1 MNDDDDDEDV
11 FVLCDDTVQKC
22 DFESHVFCG
31 VILTQKEKK
40 RRKKKMRFF
49 LNSKKT
55 TNCNI
60 TATQQF
66 TPKYLVKTIY
76 YNSLLTL
83 SSLVIHYFAHAIIT
97 RR

>member
-1 MNDDDDDEDV
+1 MNDDDDDEDT

-31 VILTQKEKK
+31 VILT
-40 RRKKKMRFF
+40 KKKNKDAKKNAFF
-49 LNSKKT
+49 FNSKKT

-83 SSLVIHYFAHAIIT
+83 SSLVIHYFAHAIIA

>member
-31 VILTQKEKK
+31 VILLTKK
-40 RRKKKMRFF
+40 DAKKKCVFF
-49 LNSKKT
+49 KFKKT

>member
-40 RRKKKMRFF
+40 RRKKNAFF
-49 LNSKKT
+49 FK
-55 TNCNI
+55 
-60 TATQQF
+60 F
-66 TPKYLVKTIY
+66 
-76 YNSLLTL
+76 
-83 SSLVIHYFAHAIIT
+83 
-97 RR
+97 

>member
-31 VILTQKEKK
+31 VILLTKK
-40 RRKKKMRFF
+40 DAKKKCVFF

-66 TPKYLVKTIY
+66 TSKYLVKTTY
-76 YNSLLTL
+76 
-83 SSLVIHYFAHAIIT
+83 
-97 RR
+97 